1 MSAIPS
7 NFPVDTIS
15 SVSAAKLEWF
25 SERYTEEFYDDYL
38 FGHFILAA
46 YAAVPAM
53 LTPDLLYKIWQNF
66 NTYQWNE
73 GPAIIHRI
81 AVADVLLS
89 PFCRETG
96 FELYEMDPDIRM
108 AFLEWLKKIEN
119 DKQTLWG
126 SRAIFSFTRVAHFVQ
141 DYHRSAN
148 IGATRWGKTYVESQ
162 ELEALSYTDPVKA
175 ASTLFRK
182 MQEQASLK
190 QETAM
195 LRTMDQ
201 FIKTGNRLQRLF
213 PDDKD
218 VTNSFSVN
226 QKSIIAFKDLFQH
239 NSESFLQ
246 QLSSNELLL
255 QFISASAQ
263 EGGISLQVP
272 ETMLQTIN
280 EKKQLIEVPVIRTI
294 FSLAV
299 GVDQQKNGPSFFYSE
314 SNAKRFSAFVSDYS
328 SDLQRDCKLTVLT
341 SLDNTTQKEVLNAL
355 QQFGQAEPGDACVF
369 FYSGPLAVNERNE
382 AELFF
387 NNDASGADA
396 GFASLNEM
404 LRNISFKENVHL
416 LIIVDIRALAKVS
429 RPMLFVKDINPG
441 GSVLVMHN
449 LRESPGLL
457 SPGRQYDDNHFFTSL
472 LDLAKN
478 GGYRLSYKD
487 LFQQL
492 KLRLSML
499 DAPAPQISLSDIDG
513 NAGIKERRFLTGE
526 VLSTG
531 YQYTI
536 SWDRQHARW
545 VVDAGARQGLRPSL
559 DFMRTILETE
569 EELHA
574 EVWAVEP
581 DQSLLPYFDADKSK
595 VFKARLIQNALP
607 KVKVAFAEDH
617 PAAMKKALEDA
628 IEHYDIHYIDI
639 IDQKDDA
646 TFLIRNLDERYM
658 LVQAGE
664 KEGTTQGKQPVFDY
678 QDEPFE
684 FIKQIEYIAQ
694 WQGVVELNNTESR
707 MKRGK
712 IWFSFEKAEGFRF
725 SKELSSDVSFVP
737 IPDAEPVVL
746 YYKSD
751 RERKE
756 QQQPILR
763 CKIRGVSEPLYLSV
777 LYLGGTYEIMH
788 VSEIMVSPSEAE
800 QLVHFQFEDDSFDSL
815 PVYLDKR
822 YRARGITQVV
832 EYMKFF
838 VSEKPIDVK
847 AFEQE
852 PLEFGQPVNRKGFD
866 IGSKKTFNSI
876 YTEWFTVTIPIRIV
890 KEPEAPQIFV
900 PKNPY
905 VRADKGPPVK
915 DAVAIGRPRLIEEL
929 RTAINNYKVIIVS
942 GPGRSGKSSIV
953 WSALASLQID
963 PIVFDVSSRGWKDSL
978 YSTTSLLRK
987 GASRRLVFIE
997 NYEEILTNETPG
1009 SVRELE
1015 EGLQLISELHTLVL
1029 TINIADE
1036 HRLRHSLVVGARYR
1050 RNSKEF
1056 LSLSRSDAFR
1066 MSIPPWSVEE
1076 LQQLIRAEGILPAYQ
1091 QFPREVEILMATQ
1104 AAAYTQPVMVL
1115 LPALQRLFDR
1125 LEGHLENFSI
1135 NDYQSAGGLAEIAGP
1150 TAGNVFSENIRELY
1164 AQVPITVADDL
1175 QKNRWGNKSE
1185 ANGKKLTVELTPT
1198 NLTGLYNLNIS
1209 IGQSV
1214 ENSPL
1219 PTGEVAIFIHNTFDK
1234 QILIERFINGVAHFS
1249 LNGVYET
1256 FTIAAY
1262 TEDGTQ
1268 LELDLNEQKGFPPD
1282 FYYDEISSAFK
1293 ASTEKTYLSQKY
1305 FDKDDIQRGRWGGN
1319 AVSNRKKLTASIDKR
1334 IEGGMFS
1341 VTLRV
1346 LSEDKEDP
1354 IRGSVGFFL
1363 HDTYNNPII
1372 YKKAI
1377 NGEASITIAVYE
1389 AFTIGAY
1396 TADGEMMEFD
1406 LNEIAKAPEEFYSR
1420 VPYLK

>member
-53 LTPDLLYKIWQNF
+53 LTPDLLYKVWQNF
-66 NTYQWNE
+66 NTYQWND

-108 AFLEWLKKIEN
+108 AFLEWLKKIED

-190 QETAM
+190 QETDM

-201 FIKTGNRLQRLF
+201 FVKTGNRLQRLF
-213 PDDKD
+213 PDDQD
-218 VTNSFSVN
+218 VTNSFSIN
-226 QKSIIAFKDLFQH
+226 QKSIIAFKDLIQH

-246 QLSSNELLL
+246 QLGSNQLLL

-263 EGGISLQVP
+263 DGGISLQVP
-272 ETMLQTIN
+272 ETMLKAIN
-280 EKKQLIEVPVIRTI
+280 EKKQLIEVPVVRTI
-294 FSLAV
+294 YSLAI
-299 GVDQQKNGPSFFYSE
+299 GVDQVRNGPSFFYSE
-314 SNAKRFSAFVSDYS
+314 NNAKRFSAFVSDYS
-328 SDLQRDCKLTVLT
+328 SDLQRECKLTVLT
-341 SLDNTTQKEVLNAL
+341 GLANTTQREILNAL
-355 QQFGQAEPGDACVF
+355 QQFRQAEPGDACVF

-382 AELFF
+382 ATLFF
-387 NNDASGADA
+387 NKDASSEEA

-404 LRNISFKENVHL
+404 LRDISFKENVHL
-416 LIIVDIRALAKVS
+416 LIIIDIRALANVN
-429 RPMLFVKDINPG
+429 RPILFVKDINPG

-449 LRESPGLL
+449 LSETPAPLL
-457 SPGRQYDDNHFFTSL
+457 LERQYDDNHFFTSL

-499 DAPAPQISLSDIDG
+499 DAPAPQISLSDIDR
-513 NAGIKERRFLTGE
+513 NEGIKERRFLTGE

-531 YQYTI
+531 YQYSI
-536 SWDRQHARW
+536 SWDSQHARW
-545 VVDAGARQGLRPSL
+545 IVDAGARQGLRPSL

-581 DQSLLPYFDADKSK
+581 DQSLLPYFDGDKNK

-628 IEHYDIHYIDI
+628 IKHYDIHYIDI

-664 KEGTTQGKQPVFDY
+664 KEGTTQEKQPVFDY

-725 SKELSSDVSFVP
+725 SKELSSSVSFTP

-751 RERKE
+751 GKTKE

-788 VSEIMVSPSEAE
+788 ISEIMVNPSEAE

-815 PVYLDKR
+815 PVFLDKR

-852 PLEFGQPVNRKGFD
+852 PLEFGQPVSRKGFD
-866 IGSKKTFNSI
+866 IGSKKTFNSV

-890 KEPEAPQIFV
+890 KEPEAQIFV

-905 VRADKGPPVK
+905 VRADKEQPVK
-915 DAVAIGRPRLIEEL
+915 DVVAIGRPRLIEEL
-929 RTAINNYKVIIVS
+929 KGAINNYKVVIVS

-953 WSALASLQID
+953 WSALSSLEVK
-963 PIVFDVSSRGWKDSL
+963 PVVFDVSSKNWKDSL
-978 YSTTSLLRK
+978 YSTTSLLRRNN
-987 GASRRLVFIE
+987 SRRLVFIE

-1009 SVRELE
+1009 SVRGLE
-1015 EGLQLISELHTLVL
+1015 EGLQLISETHTVIL

-1036 HRLRHSLVVGARYR
+1036 HRLRYSSIVGALYR
-1050 RNSKEF
+1050 PNSKEF
-1056 LSLSRSDAFR
+1056 LSLRRHDAFR
-1066 MSIPPWSVEE
+1066 ISIPPWSIEE
-1076 LQQLIRAEGILPAYQ
+1076 LQQLIKADGILPAYQ
-1091 QFPREVEILMATQ
+1091 QLPREVVIMMATQ
-1104 AAAYTQPVMVL
+1104 AANYAQPVMVL
-1115 LPALQRLFDR
+1115 LPALQHLFDR

-1135 NDYQSAGGLAEIAGP
+1135 SDYQSAGGLAGIAGP
-1150 TAGNVFSENIRELY
+1150 AAGNVFSENIRELY
-1164 AQVPITVADDL
+1164 AQVPVTVADDL

-1185 ANGKKLTVELTPT
+1185 ANGKKLAVELNPT
-1198 NLTGLYNLNIS
+1198 NLTGLYNLRIS
-1209 IGQSV
+1209 IGQSS

-1219 PTGEVAIFIHNTFDK
+1219 PTGEAAIFIHNTFDK
-1234 QILIERFINGVAHFS
+1234 QILIERFIDGVANFN

-1256 FTIAAY
+1256 FTLGAY
-1262 TEDGTQ
+1262 TEDGTR
-1268 LELDLNEQKGFPPD
+1268 LELDLNEQKGFPTD

-1293 ASTEKTYLSQKY
+1293 ANTEKVYLSQRS
-1305 FDKDDIQRGRWGGN
+1305 FDKEDIQRGRWGGSP
-1319 AVSNRKKLTASIDKR
+1319 ASSRKKLSASIDKK

-1346 LSEDKEDP
+1346 LSEDKDDP
-1354 IRGSVGFFL
+1354 IRGSVAFFL
-1363 HDTYNNPII
+1363 HDSYANPII

-1377 NGEASITIAVYE
+1377 NGEASITITVYE

-1396 TADGEMMEFD
+1396 TADGAMMEFD
-1406 LNEIAKAPEEFYSR
+1406 LNEIANAPEDFYSR
-1420 VPYLK
+1420 SPHLK